1 MKQQEGKTVSV
12 QVEQDKDILEKVKE
26 ILNKEWVNML
36 ISSILIMITFISW
49 LVVNDLIGNKL
60 RTETKAL
67 GYTMVIISV
76 MAQLYMQ
83 IKILFL

>member
-1 MKQQEGKTVSV
+1 
-12 QVEQDKDILEKVKE
+12 
-26 ILNKEWVNML
+26 ML